1 MRFVTLLLIVAC
13 SAFPA
18 NGQDFQDAA
27 AKAHSLNPWE
37 AVNSGLSGLAVY
49 SLLITPEGTLIA
61 GTNTGIYRSFD
72 EGDLWEA
79 SDTMAVASEVG
90 TLAVDAEGIIYAG
103 SRAHGVF
110 RSMDEG
116 DSWEEVS
123 TGLANLSVGKLAAVE
138 GVIYAGTNLGAV
150 YRSTDQGESW
160 EELFDNGLN
169 NPFVPSVAM
178 NDLGVVF
185 TGSDAGV
192 FRSMDEGAT
201 WEAVNTGLGNLFI
214 ESLEI
219 SRDNVLFAGSDGGVF
234 RSVDDGDTWE
244 AVHDSVLEGKNI
256 RALVSNS
263 NFALFAGTHESGVFR
278 SLNHGATWESVSE
291 GLTNLDVH
299 ALVITHED
307 VQFAAT
313 VGGGVFR
320 RDAAT
325 DVANE
330 EEATV
335 PAEFELA
342 ANYPNPFNPSTRI
355 SYALPEQAAVNLS
368 VFDVTGRLVKVLVD
382 ASQPAGSYNV
392 NFDAATLPSG
402 IYFYRLKTSQ
412 FSESRQMV
420 LLR

>member
-1 MRFVTLLLIVAC
+1 MRLATLLILIAWLVPPVN
-13 SAFPA
+13 SQ
-18 NGQDFQDAA
+18 NLQEDT
-27 AKAHSLNPWE
+27 AKAGSLNPWT
-37 AVNSGLSGLAVY
+37 AVNSGLPGFFVY

-61 GTNTGIYRSFD
+61 GTNVGIYRSSD
-72 EGDLWEA
+72 KGNLWEA
-79 SDTMAVASEVG
+79 SDTVAVSSEVG
-90 TLAVDAEGIIYAG
+90 TLAVDAEGVIYAG
-103 SRAHGVF
+103 SRAHGIF
-110 RSMDEG
+110 RSLDDG
-116 DSWEEVS
+116 ASWEEVT
-123 TGLANLSVGKLAAVE
+123 TGLANLSVGKLAAVD

-169 NPFVPSVAM
+169 NPFVPSVAV
-178 NDLGVVF
+178 NDQGIVF

-192 FRSMDEGAT
+192 FRSIDEGAT
-201 WEAVNTGLGNLFI
+201 WEATNTGLGNLFI
-214 ESLEI
+214 ESLEV

-291 GLTNLDVH
+291 GLTDLDVH
-299 ALVITHED
+299 ALVITPDD

-335 PAEFELA
+335 PTEFELA

-355 SYALPEQAAVNLS
+355 SYALPEQVAINLS
-368 VFDVTGRLVKVLVD
+368 VFDTAGRLVRVLVD
-382 ASQPAGSYNV
+382 TSQAAGRYDV
-392 NFDAATLPSG
+392 NFDASSLPSG
-402 IYFYRLKTSQ
+402 VYFYRLKTAQ
-412 FSESRQMV
+412 YTVSRQMV